1 LGLFALGSL
10 NHADIASNRSPK
22 VKERSAE
29 CLLSSSAAEIGA
41 GEEWGVH
48 LGEEF
53 VASCRCQYSQVQWL
67 INNSTVGN
75 GFYNVS
81 IRNNPTESVI
91 TINNMSKQQEGLL
104 CCKGNVSLAC
114 VVVRGFRQPA
124 ITINSVNCSDEETG
138 KQVIIVVC
146 RVSSYLEVDIVRG
159 YMQLLL
165 NDSSTLAI
173 DHDPTAIVEIDPLDR
188 RVWTRIYN
196 FRQVL
201 QKNKQSSLTCLWSQE
216 DGNIYDSEHKLSF
229 NLCPMSRQF
238 TTATTANSTD
248 IYNPIK
254 NRTSSNVYATDGL
267 PNATD
272 TVTRNSTSTEI
283 SSSEEDSYF
292 VTKEIVVASCFVSIF
307 LLILIIA
314 LARRKMPCFHV
325 ILCTCIRRIKAFT
338 SGSEATPRK
347 QKDKLETL
355 LTGYKD
361 VIYEDE
367 NRELLLTISGS
378 LGKYWSIF
386 GHFLGLDSACL
397 ENIEADKHT
406 QHDRGYATLIE
417 WTRRC
422 SPTRVCLCNAI
433 KELPCCDRIVE
444 SLRKKELE
452 STV

>member
-248 IYNPIK
+248 IYNPIR
-254 NRTSSNVYATDGL
+254 NWTFSNVYATDRL

-355 LTGYKD
+355 LTGE
-361 VIYEDE
+361 I
-367 NRELLLTISGS
+367 
-378 LGKYWSIF
+378 
-386 GHFLGLDSACL
+386 LDDC
-397 ENIEADKHT
+397 HY
-406 QHDRGYATLIE
+406 HY
-417 WTRRC
+417 
-422 SPTRVCLCNAI
+422 
-433 KELPCCDRIVE
+433 
-444 SLRKKELE
+444 
-452 STV
+452 